1 MPEQLPS
8 TNPQAMTPLVFVLT
22 VSCCLVGLGCRNDEI
37 GESRQPSLAAAT
49 LTAIDSVLLEEAG
62 GAFIAK
68 PADLV
73 VGRGGTLLIPDVGM
87 KRLFEFA
94 ADGRSVRSFGHAGS
108 GPGEFVSPGWSTL
121 VADSTIL
128 VKDNPALEL
137 EAFSLTRGQ
146 WMWSRRLPSSV
157 TSGIAYAGDDILV
170 AELNAQSRTSFLRI
184 PLDSSRGT
192 VAAGAL
198 PQDAHGDAAL
208 ANAFRQSV
216 LAPQGSRVA
225 QAFEVSNWILIFDE
239 RGLPTDS
246 IHLPVA
252 RRKGAPVRL
261 LPLLRDD
268 PSRVMEAVNHVS
280 QPIALAWLSD
290 TILGLVTVD
299 ADRTVRRYAGPTYL
313 TVVDTRTRRACVDAV
328 VPAPL
333 DPPPVARF
341 VADTLVL
348 VYADTS
354 LTGAPEARVKRLL
367 IDTST
372 CSWAM

>member
-8 TNPQAMTPLVFVLT
+8 ANPQAMTPLVFVLT
-22 VSCCLVGLGCRNDEI
+22 VVCCLVSLGCRNDEI

-73 VGRGGTLLIPDVGM
+73 VGHGGTLLIPDVGM

-170 AELNAQSRTSFLRI
+170 AELNAQSRTSFLRTGYRCSWRVASGRARRRGACQRVSAVCAGSSGI
-184 PLDSSRGT
+184 PRGPSVRGLKLDS
-192 VAAGAL
+192 
-198 PQDAHGDAAL
+198 
-208 ANAFRQSV
+208 
-216 LAPQGSRVA
+216 
-225 QAFEVSNWILIFDE
+225 
-239 RGLPTDS
+239 
-246 IHLPVA
+246 HL
-252 RRKGAPVRL
+252 
-261 LPLLRDD
+261 
-268 PSRVMEAVNHVS
+268 
-280 QPIALAWLSD
+280 
-290 TILGLVTVD
+290 
-299 ADRTVRRYAGPTYL
+299 
-313 TVVDTRTRRACVDAV
+313 
-328 VPAPL
+328 
-333 DPPPVARF
+333 
-341 VADTLVL
+341 
-348 VYADTS
+348 
-354 LTGAPEARVKRLL
+354 
-367 IDTST
+367 
-372 CSWAM
+372 